1 MSVFIHTDEDDTL
14 QKMNIDELFEKKQQ
28 RDLKARN
35 IYNKILNRVHTR
47 IKHVSR
53 SKTHDTHIW
62 FQVPEYIFGEPVY
75 KQGDCIGYL
84 VAKLEEN
91 GFFVRYMHPGTLFIT
106 WKNWIPSYVRSEI
119 KKKTGI
125 TIDEK
130 GEVINKN
137 DEEYEEEEDINSKLF
152 NNQPNNLQKPQREYN
167 DTKQYKP
174 TGSLIYD
181 PKMFEKIERKVSF
194 S

>member
-28 RDLKARN
+28 RDLKERN

-53 SKTHDTHIW
+53 SKSHDTHIW

-130 GEVINKN
+130 GEVISN
-137 DEEYEEEEDINSKLF
+137 NS
-152 NNQPNNLQKPQREYN
+152 
-167 DTKQYKP
+167 
-174 TGSLIYD
+174 
-181 PKMFEKIERKVSF
+181 
-194 S
+194 

>member
-28 RDLKARN
+28 RDLKERN

-137 DEEYEEEEDINSKLF
+137 DEEYEEEEDFNSKLF

>member
-28 RDLKARN
+28 RDLKERN

-174 TGSLIYD
+174 NGSLIYD

>member
-28 RDLKARN
+28 RDLKERN

-53 SKTHDTHIW
+53 SKSHDTHIW

-75 KQGDCIGYL
+75 KQCDCIGYL

-125 TIDEK
+125 TIDER

-137 DEEYEEEEDINSKLF
+137 DEEYEEEEDFNSKLF